1 MKIPPAMFIALVC
14 AVSNAFAAEPVSPEQ
29 KLATMGLPLQA
40 VPPPIAN
47 YVPAVRSGNL
57 VFLAGQIS
65 RAPMEKSSLARSAAR
80 SPRRRAP
87 RPRRLCAAIAV
98 GVEGRDRRTVE
109 SETHRSRRRFCELYR
124 RFHRTAQGRQ
134 RLFGPAGR
142 RVRRP
147 WPPRPGLRSASPR
160 CPRGPPSKST

>member
-57 VFLAGQIS
+57 VFLAGQ
-65 RAPMEKSSLARSAAR
+65 
-80 SPRRRAP
+80 
-87 RPRRLCAAIAV
+87 V
-98 GVEGRDRRTVE
+98 
-109 SETHRSRRRFCELYR
+109 
-124 RFHRTAQGRQ
+124 
-134 RLFGPAGR
+134 
-142 RVRRP
+142 
-147 WPPRPGLRSASPR
+147 
-160 CPRGPPSKST
+160 